1 MKPIVAIVGRPNV
14 GKSALFNQIINKR
27 LSIVHDSPGVT
38 RDRIY
43 ADAEWLGRTFTLVD
57 TGGLEPTTK
66 ELIPALMRQQT
77 EVAIDMAT
85 VIIFVVD
92 AQAGMLASD
101 LQVADMLRKSKKPVV
116 LCVNKSD
123 NEETEISQYEFYNL
137 DIGVPYPVSAVH
149 KRGFGELLD
158 EVTSYFPDE
167 ESEKSENEP
176 VKVAVLG
183 RPNAGKSSFVNAL
196 LGDERVL
203 VSDIPGTT
211 RDAVDTPFEY
221 NSKPYIL
228 IDTAG
233 LARKRSVNDDVDYYS
248 TLRSMAAVERADIGV
263 IMIDAD
269 RGVAEQDAKI
279 TGMFHDAGKPCVLV
293 LNKWDLIDKDTHTF
307 EEYKKNLYD
316 TLSFVQYAPCVTIS
330 AKTGQRVKQVMQL
343 VEQVYEQSTKRITTG
358 VLNDA
363 LRQATILTEPPTK
376 NGRQLKIYFGT
387 QAAVQPPTFVLSVN
401 STELFHFS
409 YERYLVNHLRRTF
422 GFDMVPIKIIAKGKG
437 ESGDN

>member
-14 GKSALFNQIINKR
+14 GKSSLFNQIINKR

-43 ADAEWLGRTFTLVD
+43 ADAEWLGKQFTLVD
-57 TGGLEPTTK
+57 TGGLEPYSK

-77 EVAIDMAT
+77 EVAIDLAN

-92 AQAGMLASD
+92 AQEGMLASD

-123 NEETEISQYEFYNL
+123 NDETEIAQYEFYNL
-137 DIGVPYPVSAVH
+137 DIGEPFAVSALH

-158 EVTSYFPDE
+158 EVTSYFPEDTDAN
-167 ESEKSENEP
+167 SENEP
-176 VKVAVLG
+176 VKVAILG

-203 VSDIPGTT
+203 VSEVPGTT

-221 NSKPYIL
+221 NGKPYTL

-233 LARKRSVNDDVDYYS
+233 LVRKRSVTEDIDYYS
-248 TLRSMAAVERADIGV
+248 TLRSMGAVERADIGV

-293 LNKWDLIDKDTHTF
+293 LNKWDLIEKDNHTF
-307 EEYKKNLYD
+307 DEYKKKLYD

-330 AKTGQRVKQVMQL
+330 AKTGQRVQNVMQL
-343 VEQVYEQSTKRITTG
+343 VERIYEQATKRITTG

-387 QAAVQPPTFVLSVN
+387 QVAVQPPTFVLSVN

-409 YERYLVNHLRRTF
+409 YERYLINHLRRTF
-422 GFDMVPIKIIAKGKG
+422 EFDMVPIKIIAKGKG
-437 ESGDN
+437 EKED